1 MASKLNP
8 GADATLVGVA
18 YRAAMANTPGDY
30 SDTLEKVAEG
40 YEKTMEAQSEM
51 WGNIATLGANIGG
64 EMIANAEERTAYAAK
79 AATLNP
85 EDYQFLVDE
94 MYANKDAQKDLG
106 FFGGRFGDRETRQE
120 RAELKL
126 KQQELFAEID
136 LAAESI
142 KAGTDAVANGLYD
155 SNLNE
160 EEAEKVNAIIKS
172 GLKDKHTENR
182 NYAKLSRD
190 KKTGEL
196 IYTLYD
202 SDTDEPTMLNGV
214 PQTMTIKEFNKSISN
229 NVKDID
235 NVTGTNM
242 ATIEN
247 SMADI
252 GVKSKNGVLN
262 DKDKQLALNQLN
274 NTLKT
279 DADWRRAM
287 RSKWGLSGTS
297 FVEDLSK
304 KGKVSSIIYGQMA
317 QSLGLS
323 GDAQV
328 PAEGIFEGIK
338 DTDGTLGLS
347 LDEVNASYG
356 TYVKNIIN
364 MKDPEASK
372 DAFRAVFSDRMDEAH
387 KYGYS
392 KKPPVPGGGTG
403 GKETDNLGIADWTY
417 PEFGRGKLDWK
428 SARGIKR
435 RILNGT
441 TFKYD
446 ADGDGVKET
455 YDYID
460 GNWYENWEDKDNMGT
475 KIGSADDLVFNVLE
489 TEHEAFQGLETTPV
503 ETATITEEG
512 LPIQTATKEQIN
524 KSIFADID
532 VSNDRSAANALNVR
546 FGLTKRES
554 DVMFSPYGT
563 GPGKMQNDL
572 TSSDIMMYDPQTGK
586 PLRDPKTK
594 EVYSFKIG
602 DEAFVKGSDLNPTVE
617 KIIKILKE
625 QYNVEYDPFKPQE

>member
-18 YRAAMANTPGDY
+18 YKAAVANTPGDY
-30 SDTLEKVAEG
+30 SKTFEKVAEG

-51 WGNIATLGANIGG
+51 WGNIATLGANIGS

-85 EDYQFLVDE
+85 DDYQFLVDE
-94 MYANKDAQKDLG
+94 IYANKDAQKDLG
-106 FFGGRFGDRETRQE
+106 FFGGRFGDRETRQD

-160 EEAEKVNAIIKS
+160 DEAEKVNAIIKS

-190 KKTGEL
+190 EKTGEL

-229 NVKDID
+229 NVKDVD

-247 SMADI
+247 SMANI
-252 GVKSKNGVLN
+252 GVKSKDGVLN

-274 NTLKT
+274 NMLKT
-279 DADWRRAM
+279 DTDWRRAM

-297 FVEDLSK
+297 FVEDLST

-317 QSLGLS
+317 QALELS
-323 GDAQV
+323 GDAQI
-328 PAEGIFEGIK
+328 PAKGVFEGIE
-338 DTDGTLGLS
+338 DTDGILGLS
-347 LDEVNASYG
+347 LEEVNATKESYM
-356 TYVKNIIN
+356 TYVDNIIN

-372 DAFRAVFSDRMDEAH
+372 AAFRAVFSDRMDEAH
-387 KYGYS
+387 TYGYG
-392 KKPPVPGGGTG
+392 KKPSSPPNTKNPFTTGVSFKLWDEDEGKYVTKTKSKDELRTQRNQVLGGVQFEGAYGDYYIEDGTYKLNGEPISQYDILVKEKLVQSGDDPSKLGGSNIGEQTPQDVFPDIWGGGTNETG
-403 GKETDNLGIADWTY
+403 AVEKLEGAYPHLKGLFKEATWLSNYT
-417 PEFGRGKLDWK
+417 
-428 SARGIKR
+428 IK
-435 RILNGT
+435 
-441 TFKYD
+441 FD
-446 ADGDGVKET
+446 
-455 YDYID
+455 
-460 GNWYENWEDKDNMGT
+460 GT
-475 KIGSADDLVFNVLE
+475 KYNL
-489 TEHEAFQGLETTPV
+489 T
-503 ETATITEEG
+503 
-512 LPIQTATKEQIN
+512 TKEDEQLLMDAI
-524 KSIFADID
+524 
-532 VSNDRSAANALNVR
+532 AN
-546 FGLTKRES
+546 
-554 DVMFSPYGT
+554 
-563 GPGKMQNDL
+563 
-572 TSSDIMMYDPQTGK
+572 YDP
-586 PLRDPKTK
+586 
-594 EVYSFKIG
+594 
-602 DEAFVKGSDLNPTVE
+602 LNP
-617 KIIKILKE
+617 
-625 QYNVEYDPFKPQE
+625 NN

>member
-1 MASKLNP
+1 MANNLNP

-18 YRAAMANTPGDY
+18 YRAAVANAPADY
-30 SDTLEKVAEG
+30 SGTLEKVAEG

-85 EDYQFLVDE
+85 DDYQFLVDE

-155 SNLNE
+155 STLNE
-160 EEAEKVNAIIKS
+160 DEAEKVNAIIKS

-190 KKTGEL
+190 EKTGEL

-229 NVKDID
+229 NVKDVD
-235 NVTGTNM
+235 NATGTNM

-247 SMADI
+247 SMANI
-252 GVKSKNGVLN
+252 GVKSKDGVLN

-274 NTLKT
+274 NMLKT
-279 DADWRRAM
+279 DTDWRRAM

-297 FVEDLSK
+297 FVEDLST

-317 QSLGLS
+317 QALGLS
-323 GDAQV
+323 GDAQI
-328 PAEGIFEGIK
+328 PAEGVFEGIE

-387 KYGYS
+387 TYGYGNRSTGSGSTKNPFTTGVSFKLWDEDEGKYVTKNKS
-392 KKPPVPGGGTG
+392 KDELFTQRNQVFKGSSFEGVYGDYYWEGDTYKFNGEPISRYDILVKEKLIQSGDDASELGGSNLGKASPKEEKLEKLESVIDVTKNDADIVKDIADSDVLEGTG
-403 GKETDNLGIADWTY
+403 WSVDSSRWDGE
-417 PEFGRGKLDWK
+417 
-428 SARGIKR
+428 
-435 RILNGT
+435 RIRL
-441 TFKYD
+441 
-446 ADGDGVKET
+446 
-455 YDYID
+455 
-460 GNWYENWEDKDNMGT
+460 
-475 KIGSADDLVFNVLE
+475 
-489 TEHEAFQGLETTPV
+489 
-503 ETATITEEG
+503 
-512 LPIQTATKEQIN
+512 IN
-524 KSIFADID
+524 SK
-532 VSNDRSAANALNVR
+532 
-546 FGLTKRES
+546 GELTKLEI
-554 DVMFSPYGT
+554 T
-563 GPGKMQNDL
+563 KDL
-572 TSSDIMMYDPQTGK
+572 AQKILDTIDP
-586 PLRDPKTK
+586 
-594 EVYSFKIG
+594 
-602 DEAFVKGSDLNPTVE
+602 LNP
-617 KIIKILKE
+617 
-625 QYNVEYDPFKPQE
+625 NN

>member
-1 MASKLNP
+1 MANNLNP

-18 YRAAMANTPGDY
+18 YRAAVANTPGDY
-30 SDTLEKVAEG
+30 SKTFEKVAEG

-51 WGNIATLGANIGG
+51 WGNIATLGANIGS
-64 EMIANAEERTAYAAK
+64 EMIANAEERTTYAAK

-85 EDYQFLVDE
+85 DDYQFLVDE
-94 MYANKDAQKDLG
+94 IYANKDAQKDLG
-106 FFGGRFGDRETRQE
+106 FFGGRFGDRETRQD

-142 KAGTDAVANGLYD
+142 KAGTDVVANGLYD
-155 SNLNE
+155 STLNE
-160 EEAEKVNAIIKS
+160 PEAEKVNAIIKS

-190 KKTGEL
+190 EKTGEL

-229 NVKDID
+229 NAKDVD

-247 SMADI
+247 SIANI
-252 GVKSKNGVLN
+252 GVKSKNGVFN

-274 NTLKT
+274 GALKT
-279 DADWRRAM
+279 DSDWRRAM

-297 FVEDLSK
+297 FVEDLST

-317 QSLGLS
+317 QALGLS
-323 GDAQV
+323 GDAQI
-328 PAEGIFEGIK
+328 PAEGVFEGIE

-387 KYGYS
+387 TYGYGNR
-392 KKPPVPGGGTG
+392 PTG
-403 GKETDNLGIADWTY
+403 SNDTKNPFTAGKEFRQDGKVIGKKSKDELFSQRQLVLSGQPFHGIYGTYYPEETVVDGEKITVYMNDGEPTTPYDILINEGLDLPGDDASKLGGSNLGKASL
-417 PEFGRGKLDWK
+417 EEEKLEKLEGVIDVTK
-428 SARGIKR
+428 
-435 RILNGT
+435 N
-441 TFKYD
+441 D
-446 ADGDGVKET
+446 ADIVK
-455 YDYID
+455 
-460 GNWYENWEDKDNMGT
+460 
-475 KIGSADDLVFNVLE
+475 
-489 TEHEAFQGLETTPV
+489 
-503 ETATITEEG
+503 
-512 LPIQTATKEQIN
+512 
-524 KSIFADID
+524 DI
-532 VSNDRSAANALNVR
+532 A
-546 FGLTKRES
+546 
-554 DVMFSPYGT
+554 
-563 GPGKMQNDL
+563 
-572 TSSDIMMYDPQTGK
+572 
-586 PLRDPKTK
+586 
-594 EVYSFKIG
+594 
-602 DEAFVKGSDLNPTVE
+602 GSDLLKGTGWSVDSSIWDGE
-617 KIIKILKE
+617 KIRLVNSEGKVIKLEITKDLAQKILDTI
-625 QYNVEYDPFKPQE
+625 DPLNPNN

>member
-1 MASKLNP
+1 MANNLNP

-18 YRAAMANTPGDY
+18 YRAAVANAPADY
-30 SDTLEKVAEG
+30 SGTLEKVAEG

-85 EDYQFLVDE
+85 DDYQFLVDE

-142 KAGTDAVANGLYD
+142 KAGTDIVANGLYD
-155 SNLNE
+155 STLNE
-160 EEAEKVNAIIKS
+160 DEAEKVNAIIKS

-190 KKTGEL
+190 EKTGEL

-229 NVKDID
+229 NVKDVD

-247 SMADI
+247 SMANM
-252 GVKSKNGVLN
+252 GVKSKDGVLN

-274 NTLKT
+274 NMLKT
-279 DADWRRAM
+279 DTDWRRAM

-297 FVEDLSK
+297 FVEDLST

-317 QSLGLS
+317 QALGLS
-323 GDAQV
+323 GDAQI
-328 PAEGIFEGIK
+328 PAEGVFEGIE

-387 KYGYS
+387 TYGYGNRSTGSGSTKNPFTTGVSFKLWDEDEGKYVTKNKS
-392 KKPPVPGGGTG
+392 KDELFTQRNQVFKGSSFEGVYGDYYWEGDTYKFNGEPISRYDILVKEKLIQSGDDASELGGSNLGKASPKEEKLEKLESVIDVTKNDADIVKDIADSDVLEGTG
-403 GKETDNLGIADWTY
+403 WSVDSSRWDGE
-417 PEFGRGKLDWK
+417 
-428 SARGIKR
+428 
-435 RILNGT
+435 RIRL
-441 TFKYD
+441 
-446 ADGDGVKET
+446 
-455 YDYID
+455 
-460 GNWYENWEDKDNMGT
+460 
-475 KIGSADDLVFNVLE
+475 
-489 TEHEAFQGLETTPV
+489 
-503 ETATITEEG
+503 
-512 LPIQTATKEQIN
+512 IN
-524 KSIFADID
+524 SK
-532 VSNDRSAANALNVR
+532 
-546 FGLTKRES
+546 GELTKLEI
-554 DVMFSPYGT
+554 T
-563 GPGKMQNDL
+563 KDL
-572 TSSDIMMYDPQTGK
+572 AQKILDTIDP
-586 PLRDPKTK
+586 
-594 EVYSFKIG
+594 
-602 DEAFVKGSDLNPTVE
+602 LNP
-617 KIIKILKE
+617 
-625 QYNVEYDPFKPQE
+625 NN